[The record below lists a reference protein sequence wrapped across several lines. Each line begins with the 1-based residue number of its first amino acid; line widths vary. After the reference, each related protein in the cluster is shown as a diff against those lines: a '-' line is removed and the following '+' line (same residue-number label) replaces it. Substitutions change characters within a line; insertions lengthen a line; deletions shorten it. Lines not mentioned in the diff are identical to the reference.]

1 MTYQKSLNVCGLAI
15 ISIILIAGISASTW
29 AADKHTQ
36 VGYGVDTNATVD
48 IVVVTKADKP
58 VSNAIVQLKS
68 PGAFETTYRTDEE
81 GYFTAMIPCQT
92 TDEEPITHEVI
103 VTHDNYKTATGSF
116 TTGEGDCTETPKIT
130 FTLESK

>member
-1 MTYQKSLNVCGLAI
+1 MTSQKSLIVRNFAI
-15 ISIILIAGISASTW
+15 ISFFLIAGIPALSLG
-29 AADKHTQ
+29 ADKHTQ
-36 VGYGVDTNATVD
+36 VGYGIDTNATVD
-48 IVVVTKADKP
+48 IVVVTKANKP

-92 TDEEPITHEVI
+92 TDKEPITHEVT

-116 TTGEGDCTETPKIT
+116 TTGEGGCAETPKIT
-130 FTLESK
+130 FALESK

>member
-1 MTYQKSLNVCGLAI
+1 MTYQKNLIVCSFVI
-15 ISIILIAGISASTW
+15 ISIFLVAGIPASLL

-48 IVVVTKADKP
+48 IVVVTKTNKP

-92 TDEEPITHEVI
+92 TDNEPIIHEVI
-103 VTHDNYKTATGSF
+103 VTHDNYKTATGTF
-116 TTGEGDCTETPKIT
+116 TTGEGDCVESPKVT
-130 FTLESK
+130 FALESK